1 MFMLRLAFFILCVG
15 MVGLGGCSRAV
26 GHRQYTPAEAR
37 HITVADTSLLVFGPA
52 TPDSVIPTVG
62 TVVHL
67 PCGFTG
73 RVVEVIPW
81 QGTLVRTT
89 RAGLNRD

>member
-1 MFMLRLAFFILCVG
+1 MLRLAFFILWGCA
-15 MVGLGGCSRAV
+15 VGLGGCSRAV
-26 GHRQYTPAEAR
+26 EHRQYTPSEAR
-37 HITVADTSLLVFGPA
+37 HITVADTSLLVFGSA
-52 TPDSVIPTVG
+52 APDSLIPTVG
-62 TVVHL
+62 TVVQL

-89 RAGLNRD
+89 RAGLSKD